1 MSGSKSQTQTFNSM
15 EQTKGLRMDV
25 FFKSLID
32 KRSALDP
39 AMDFIAGLRT
49 SAESILADL
58 PAPLTKHEEWR
69 FTNLKSVYRQ
79 DFEEV
84 EPKDTSILLEKIT
97 IPESQGSHISFVNG
111 TIDADLTDLSAI
123 ESSVKII
130 SFSKAFPADREAI
143 LKHLNVHMSLEDDA
157 FLRLNAA
164 LLSDGIWINIP
175 KDVVVD
181 HPIHIRF
188 FNASKTVNASA
199 PRVLVTAGIHSKVV
213 IIEESIGYDEAV
225 YLNIPVLEFD
235 LQRGAHITH
244 VKIQNDSKNAYHIGR
259 VGASIARDGHYESYS
274 IQLGAAIS
282 RNDVVA
288 TQLEEQ
294 MFATLDGLVLI
305 GGDQLSDTH
314 TLMDHRK
321 AYGES
326 HQLHKVLVDG
336 QATSVFN
343 GKIFVRQDA
352 QKVNSYQEN
361 RNLLMSTEGTVHTKP
376 QLEIFADDV
385 KCSHG
390 ATIGQLVPEEL
401 FYLKSRGLDDRSS
414 RELLTQAFAL
424 EVIEHIPVESVRN
437 RLALVVSEFAH
448 QSVHES
454 ITV

>member
-1 MSGSKSQTQTFNSM
+1 
-15 EQTKGLRMDV
+15 MDV

-39 AMDFIAGLRT
+39 EMDFIAGLRT
-49 SAESILADL
+49 SAESLLAVL
-58 PAPLTKHEEWR
+58 PAPLAKHEEWR
-69 FTNLKSVYRQ
+69 FTNLKTVYRQ
-79 DFEEV
+79 DFEESKS
-84 EPKDTSILLEKIT
+84 KDTSILLEKIT
-97 IPESQGSHISFVNG
+97 IPESQGSFISFLNG
-111 TIDADLTDLSAI
+111 SIDTDLTDLSAV
-123 ESSVKII
+123 ESSVRII
-130 SFSKAFPADREAI
+130 SFSKATPVEREAI
-143 LKHLNVHMSLEDDA
+143 LKHLNQHMSLEDDA
-157 FLRLNAA
+157 FLRLNTA
-164 LLSDGIWINIP
+164 LLNDGIWIDIP
-175 KDVVVD
+175 KDVVIEN
-181 HPIHIRF
+181 PIHIRF
-188 FNASKTVNASA
+188 LNASKTVNASA
-199 PRVLVTAGIHSKVV
+199 PRVLVTAGHHSKVV

-244 VKIQNDSKNAYHIGR
+244 VKIQNDSKKAYHIGR

-343 GKIFVRQDA
+343 GKIFVRKDA

-437 RLALVVSEFAH
+437 RLALIVSEFAH

>member
-1 MSGSKSQTQTFNSM
+1 M
-15 EQTKGLRMDV
+15 EQTKGSRMDV

-32 KRSALDP
+32 KRSALNP

-79 DFEEV
+79 EFEKA
-84 EPKDTSILLEKIT
+84 EPKDTSILLEKIS
-97 IPESQGSHISFVNG
+97 IPESHGSFISFLNG
-111 TIDADLTDLSAI
+111 SIDTDLTDLSAV
-123 ESSVKII
+123 ESSVRII
-130 SFSKAFPADREAI
+130 SFSKATPVEREAI
-143 LKHLNVHMSLEDDA
+143 LKHLNQHMSLEDDA
-157 FLRLNAA
+157 FLRLNTA
-164 LLSDGIWINIP
+164 LLNDGIWIDIP
-175 KDVVVD
+175 KDVVID

-188 FNASKTVNASA
+188 LNASKTVNASA
-199 PRVLVTAGIHSKVV
+199 PRVLVTAGHHSKVV

-244 VKIQNDSKNAYHIGR
+244 VKIQNDSKKAYHIGR

-424 EVIEHIPVESVRN
+424 EVIEHIPLESVRN
-437 RLALVVSEFAH
+437 RLALIVSEFAH